1 MATTMSNIELP
12 LISSDRPAR
21 RSSTYAN
28 VIESI
33 GTGILRY
40 GLVAILLYFGA
51 FKFHPAEAAGIQ
63 PLVANSP
70 LMSWLL
76 PIFGVRGVSNL
87 LGVTEII
94 IAGLIASRSFL
105 PKLSAL
111 GSIVAIGMFLITLT
125 FLFTTPGMWA
135 HVPGFPLPLPSAS
148 GGFLIKDVF
157 LLGAA
162 VFTAGEALVGARTT

>member
-1 MATTMSNIELP
+1 MARTMTNREVP

-28 VIESI
+28 VLEGV
-33 GTGILRY
+33 GTSILRY

-87 LGVTEII
+87 LGVTEIT
-94 IAGLIASRSFL
+94 IAVLMALRSFL
-105 PKLSAL
+105 PTISAL

-125 FLFTTPGMWA
+125 FLFSTPGMWT

-162 VFTAGEALVGARTT
+162 VSTASEALQASV

>member
-1 MATTMSNIELP
+1 MKNEEVP
-12 LISSDRPAR
+12 LISSDRSVRAT
-21 RSSTYAN
+21 STYAGML
-28 VIESI
+28 ESF
-33 GTGILRY
+33 GGGILRY

-51 FKFHPAEAAGIQ
+51 FKFHPVEAAGIE

-76 PIFGVRGVSNL
+76 PILGIRGVSNL
-87 LGVTEII
+87 LGVTEIA
-94 IAGLIASRSFL
+94 IAVLIALRSFL
-105 PKLSAL
+105 PKASAL
-111 GSIVAIGMFLITLT
+111 GSIVAIGMFFITLT

-135 HVPGFPLPLPSAS
+135 HVDGFPLPVPKAM

-162 VFTAGEALVGARTT
+162 VWSAGEALRAARKV

>member
-1 MATTMSNIELP
+1 MATAIKNVETSLP
-12 LISSDRPAR
+12 SSDRSVR
-21 RSSTYAN
+21 RSSTYGKML
-28 VIESI
+28 ESF
-33 GTGILRY
+33 GAGILRY

-51 FKFHPAEAAGIQ
+51 FKFHPVEAAGIE

-76 PIFGVRGVSNL
+76 TFLSIRGVSNL
-87 LGVTEII
+87 LGVTEIT
-94 IAGLIASRSFL
+94 IAILIALRPFL
-105 PKLSAL
+105 PKASAL

-125 FLFTTPGMWA
+125 FLFTTPGVWV
-135 HVPGFPLPLPSAS
+135 HVDGFPLPVPAS

-162 VFTAGEALVGARTT
+162 VWTAGEALRGMRRT

>member
-1 MATTMSNIELP
+1 MATTMKNIEAPLLSSELP
-12 LISSDRPAR
+12 AHASSRYGDELERVGA
-21 RSSTYAN
+21 
-28 VIESI
+28 V
-33 GTGILRY
+33 ILRY

-51 FKFHPAEAAGIQ
+51 FKFHPVEAKGIE

-76 PIFGVRGVSNL
+76 PILGVRGVSNL
-87 LGVTEII
+87 LGVTEIT
-94 IAGLIASRSFL
+94 IAVLIALRSFL
-105 PKLSAL
+105 PKASSL
-111 GSIVAIGMFLITLT
+111 GSIIAIGMFLITLT

-135 HVPGFPLPLPSAS
+135 HVPGFPLPLPSGS

-162 VFTAGEALVGARTT
+162 VWTAGEALRAVREN